1 MEHAYQHRD
10 RDGQPIDLP
19 VGKIV
24 CIGRNYLDHV
34 RELGNAV
41 PEAPLLFMKPST
53 AIVGLDA
60 PLRLPEARGSCHHE
74 LELAVLIGR
83 RLTGTSP
90 AAAREAIAGY
100 GLALDLTLREV
111 QTELKNKG
119 QPWELAKAFD
129 GACPLS
135 GFVRPEEL
143 PEPQAAELELL
154 VNGERRQ
161 HGSTAQMMHP
171 ILDLIAHISRHF
183 TLLPGDVVLTGTPAG
198 VTALQPGDQL
208 RLTLAQYQWQGEVAA
223 D

>member
-34 RELGNAV
+34 RELGNTV

-135 GFVRPEEL
+135 GFVRPEDL

-198 VTALQPGDQL
+198 VGALASGDRLEL
-208 RLTLAQYQWQGEVAA
+208 RLAGRWSWSARVA
-223 D
+223 

>member
-1 MEHAYQHRD
+1 MEHAYQHRSS
-10 RDGQPIDLP
+10 DGQPLDLP

-41 PEAPLLFMKPST
+41 PETPLLFMKPST
-53 AIVGLDA
+53 ALVGLDA
-60 PLRLPEARGSCHHE
+60 PLRLPEARGACHHE

-100 GLALDLTLREV
+100 GLALDLTLRDL
-111 QTELKNKG
+111 QAELKAKG

-135 GFVRPEEL
+135 AFVRPEEL
-143 PEPQAAELELL
+143 PDPQAVEIELY

-171 ILDLIAHISRHF
+171 ILDLIAHVSRHF

-198 VTALQPGDQL
+198 VGPLAGGDRLEL
-208 RLTLAQYQWQGEVAA
+208 RLAGRWSFAARVA
-223 D
+223 